1 MEIIGGQPRRR
12 WSLEQKLAIV
22 EATFQQGASVYGVAR
37 QAGAKAGMVFS
48 WRKQFRAQ
56 LGFPEKPKATGFT
69 QVMLAAPEEPR
80 VERPPGFVEVEFPCG
95 VRWKVFGA
103 VGPDLAA
110 AIFCALANK
119 R

>member
-1 MEIIGGQPRRR
+1 MEIIGGRPRQR

-22 EATFQQGASVYGVAR
+22 GATFQPGASVHGVAR
-37 QAGAKAGMVFS
+37 QAGANAGMVFS

-56 LGFPEKPKATGFT
+56 LGFPEKPKATGFA
-69 QVMLAAPEEPR
+69 QVMLAPPEERR
-80 VERPPGFVEVEFPCG
+80 VEHSPGVIEVEFPCG
-95 VRWKVFGA
+95 VRLKVFGA

-110 AIFCALANK
+110 AIFGALANK

>member
-1 MEIIGGQPRRR
+1 MEIIGGQPRQR

-22 EATFQQGASVYGVAR
+22 GATFQPGASVHGVAR
-37 QAGAKAGMVFS
+37 QAGANAGMVFS

-56 LGFPEKPKATGFT
+56 LGFPEKPKAPGFA
-69 QVMLAAPEEPR
+69 QVMLAPPEERR
-80 VERPPGFVEVEFPCG
+80 VEHSPGVIEVEFPCG
-95 VRWKVFGA
+95 VRLKVFGA

-110 AIFCALANK
+110 AIFGALANK